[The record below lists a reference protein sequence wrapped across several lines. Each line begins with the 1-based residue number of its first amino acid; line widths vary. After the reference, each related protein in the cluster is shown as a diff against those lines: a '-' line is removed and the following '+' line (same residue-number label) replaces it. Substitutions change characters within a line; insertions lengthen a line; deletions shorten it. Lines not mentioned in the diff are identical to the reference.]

1 MKKYFLVSLAI
12 ALAGCATKQEL
23 DVTDT
28 IEAERQLVAAAQ
40 SIEHS
45 LRLLS
50 AAEAQSPQPLMD
62 ISELVSEEAGLG
74 VRATLD
80 WSGPIQPLLERI
92 AKLTDYRM
100 RVIGHAPSIPVMVS
114 ITDEERVVAE
124 ILKDAGLQAG
134 NKAALVVYPSTRVI
148 ELRYLPVS

>member
-1 MKKYFLVSLAI
+1 MKHYISLCFALLLV
-12 ALAGCATKQEL
+12 GCAHQQEL

-45 LRLLS
+45 LRLL
-50 AAEAQSPQPLMD
+50 AQAESKDPHPLMD

-80 WSGPIQPLLERI
+80 WSGPIEPLLARI
-92 AKLTDYRM
+92 SKLTDYRL
-100 RVIGHAPSIPVMVS
+100 RVIGHEPAVPVMVS
-114 ITDEERVVAE
+114 ITREEQMVAE
-124 ILKDAGLQAG
+124 ILKDAGLQAS